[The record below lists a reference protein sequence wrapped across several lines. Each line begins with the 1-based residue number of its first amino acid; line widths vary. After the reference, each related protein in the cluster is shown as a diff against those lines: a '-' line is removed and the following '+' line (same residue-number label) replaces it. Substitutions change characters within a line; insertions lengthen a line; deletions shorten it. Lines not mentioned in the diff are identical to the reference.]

1 MTIRALPRTPL
12 GWWGGGLV
20 VAFVALFLLKVS
32 FPLPLPTPA
41 IFVIGG
47 VGVILAVI
55 AIARGERSVVLMVLG
70 GLVGAFIL
78 FWVGGELIF
87 PH

>member
-1 MTIRALPRTPL
+1 MAIRALPSTTL

-32 FPLPLPTPA
+32 FPLPLPSPA

-47 VGVILAVI
+47 VGVII
-55 AIARGERSVVLMVLG
+55 AIIRGERSIVLMAVG
-70 GLVGAFIL
+70 GLVAAFIL
-78 FWVGGELIF
+78 FWVGGELLF